1 MMRLKATMLAIGLAV
16 SSVAVAQD
24 MDLFAMADSNH
35 DDKVTPA
42 EYAAFREMGWDYFFA
57 GQDSTATGANPA
69 ASTLLAG
76 VAVDAAGRITHSA
89 FTAAAPVAA
98 KQADKNGDGTLNRA
112 EFEAA
117 MPPPG

>member
-1 MMRLKATMLAIGLAV
+1 MRLKSIMLVIGLAV
-16 SSVAVAQD
+16 SSVAAAQD

-35 DDKVTPA
+35 DDKVTPT

-57 GQDSTATGANPA
+57 GQDSTTVGQNPA
-69 ASTLLAG
+69 AAGLLAS
-76 VAVDAAGRITHSA
+76 VTADATGKVTHTA
-89 FTAAAPVAA
+89 FTAAAPAAA
-98 KQADKNGDGTLNRA
+98 KQADKNDDGSLSRA